1 MLELPLLRKTI
12 EHRVNLHRSE
22 EPWFDSLRPGS
33 ELGPPDDAAPMD
45 SRILGGQVTRGNAHH
60 HDLDGFPSRFQPT
73 TDEIH

>member
-12 EHRVNLHRSE
+12 ERRVDLHRSE
-22 EPWFDSLRPGS
+22 EPRLDSPSPGG
-33 ELGPPDDAAPMD
+33 ELDPPDDAAPMD
-45 SRILGGQVTRGNAHH
+45 SGILGGQVTRGNAHH